1 VTPGGTSFSLLGQTQ
16 KAQSSDSYL
25 SLALSVS
32 QKTGIS
38 LDDSKGLTLL
48 QAWQSL
54 GADLYV

>member
-1 VTPGGTSFSLLGQTQ
+1 MGPTQ

-25 SLALSVS
+25 SLALAVS

-38 LDDSKGLTLL
+38 LSEAKTLTLL
-48 QAWQSL
+48 QAWQAL